1 MPTLVQ
7 ATPYYP
13 PSHRTRTQLVI
24 VRVLMPKT
32 RKAHPLEAIIGPQE
46 MPQMKSTTGKLQ
58 VKMKTAA
65 VWTWPWTT
73 RCQGCYQRTKLWKL
87 IRTRTLRWWTQ
98 FNKICKWIKIHNN
111 SSIINKSKCSKWYLS
126 SKFNNSFKINS
137 SNKSAIFK
145 STTDSLSPVKIFHHT
160 SWAATLI
167 TPPCLQMQAKIR

>member
-7 ATPYYP
+7 ATPYYLQ
-13 PSHRTRTQLVI
+13 SHRTKSQPLI
-24 VRVLMPKT
+24 VRALTPKT
-32 RKAHPLEAIIGPQE
+32 RKAHPLEPTIGAQE
-46 MPQMKSTTGKLQ
+46 MLQMKSTTGKLQ

-65 VWTWPWTT
+65 AWTWRWTT
-73 RCQGCYQRTKLWKL
+73 RCPGCSQKTKLWKL

-111 SSIINKSKCSKWYLS
+111 SSIINKSKCNKWYLS

-145 STTDSLSPVKIFHHT
+145 STTLSG
-160 SWAATLI
+160 
-167 TPPCLQMQAKIR
+167 